1 MPTYSYKCNA
11 CDYEFERRQRMT
23 DEPVRKCPVCG
34 QPEVRRVI
42 SQVGIVFKGSGFYV
56 TDNRSGKR
64 KGRTQDSSTNSA
76 ETTAVPKTEK
86 ETKSTTAP
94 AAGSD

>member
-1 MPTYSYKCNA
+1 MPTYTYRCNA
-11 CDYEFERRQRMT
+11 CDHEFERRQRMT
-23 DEPVRKCPVCG
+23 EEPVRQCPVCG
-34 QPEVRRVI
+34 ELEVRRVI

-64 KGRTQDSSTNSA
+64 KGRTQDSSSNSA
-76 ETTAVPKTEK
+76 ETTTTPKTTT
-86 ETKSTTAP
+86 ETKSAEAS